1 MSGST
6 DGTMKE
12 RKLKNTT
19 SILRWLWQVAGHLR
33 LQTMLNAL
41 TGIITVGL
49 DFSFIWTTKLCIDIA
64 TGRDDR
70 SLRWAS
76 VLLILIMAAQLL
88 ISLSRRWIAAL
99 LGVKARNQ
107 MQLRLFRRLLDN
119 RWTGREERHTGDI
132 LNRLIRDSNDVTNTI
147 AETVPDAFSVLTRFC
162 GAFVFLHSMDSH
174 LAYLLALILPVFLIL
189 SRFYVRKMRTI
200 TRQIR
205 DTESNV
211 HSILQESILHRI
223 LLKTLERVATMTDK
237 LNDMQTTLCQQ
248 VRHRTVFSSF
258 SGMLLNV
265 GFASGYLVT
274 FLWGANRLH
283 DGSITYGMMLA
294 FIQLVGQIQG
304 PFRDMTKFVP
314 VIISAF
320 TAAERLMELEEVPTE
335 EQGTPVR
342 FPQGAGLRITDVSF
356 RYDATSRNVLS
367 HFTYDFPPGSRT
379 AILGETGTGKTT
391 LIRLILALLHPTE
404 GCVEMYADGQVCP
417 VSALT
422 RCNLIYVPQENTLFS
437 GTIRDNLLLGRPD
450 ATEAEMEEVLR
461 TACADFVFTLPDGM
475 DSRIGEGGTGLSQG
489 QAQRVSLARA
499 LLRDGSIFLL
509 DEATSALDT
518 ETEAQLL
525 QNLTQHIHPHQTLI
539 FITHRQAVV
548 EHCDSVLKM
557 KTEH

>member
-147 AETVPDAFSVLTRFC
+147 AETVPDALSVLTRFC

-404 GCVEMYADGQVCP
+404 GRVEMYADGQVCP

>member
-1 MSGST
+1 
-6 DGTMKE
+6 MKE

-147 AETVPDAFSVLTRFC
+147 AETVPDALSVLTRFC

-461 TACADFVFTLPDGM
+461 TACADFVFTLPDGI

-489 QAQRVSLARA
+489 QAQRISLARA

>member
-1 MSGST
+1 
-6 DGTMKE
+6 MKE

-147 AETVPDAFSVLTRFC
+147 AETVPDALSVLTRFC

-391 LIRLILALLHPTE
+391 LIRLVLALLHPTE
-404 GCVEMYADGQVCP
+404 GRVEMYADGQVCP

>member
-1 MSGST
+1 
-6 DGTMKE
+6 MKE

-76 VLLILIMAAQLL
+76 VLLVLIMAAQLL

-147 AETVPDAFSVLTRFC
+147 AETVPDALSVLTRFC

-223 LLKTLERVATMTDK
+223 LLKTLERVSTMTDK

>member
-76 VLLILIMAAQLL
+76 VLLVLIMAAQLL

-147 AETVPDAFSVLTRFC
+147 AETVPDALSVLTRFC

-404 GCVEMYADGQVCP
+404 GRVEMYADGQVCP

>member
-1 MSGST
+1 
-6 DGTMKE
+6 MKE

-76 VLLILIMAAQLL
+76 VLLVLIMAAQLL

-147 AETVPDAFSVLTRFC
+147 AETVPDALSVLTRFC

-223 LLKTLERVATMTDK
+223 LLKTLERVTTMTDK
-237 LNDMQTTLCQQ
+237 LNDMQSTLCQQ

-404 GCVEMYADGQVCP
+404 GRVEMYADGQVCP

>member
-76 VLLILIMAAQLL
+76 VLLVLIMAAQLL

-147 AETVPDAFSVLTRFC
+147 AETVPDALSVLTRFC

-205 DTESNV
+205 DTESNI

-404 GCVEMYADGQVCP
+404 GRVEMYADGQVCP

>member
-147 AETVPDAFSVLTRFC
+147 AETVPDALSVLTRFC

-391 LIRLILALLHPTE
+391 LIRLVLALLHPTE
-404 GCVEMYADGQVCP
+404 GRVEMYADGQVCP

>member
-1 MSGST
+1 
-6 DGTMKE
+6 MKE

-76 VLLILIMAAQLL
+76 VLLVLIMAAQLL

-147 AETVPDAFSVLTRFC
+147 AETVPDALSVLTRFC

-404 GCVEMYADGQVCP
+404 GRVEMYADGQVCP

>member
-76 VLLILIMAAQLL
+76 VLLVLIMAAQLL

-147 AETVPDAFSVLTRFC
+147 AETVPDALSVLTRFC

-223 LLKTLERVATMTDK
+223 LLKTLERVTTMTDK

-404 GCVEMYADGQVCP
+404 GRVEMYADGQVCP